1 MDQAVSP
8 FSYFDHT
15 ADVGVEVSANSLE
28 DMFAES
34 GRALFNLI
42 VDLDQLDSV
51 ETETFELEGAD
62 EVSLLIDWLNELIFL
77 FDARGWLFHE
87 FRVAVDGR
95 EDGSGLRLTAEC
107 RGERESG
114 RELEMGLKAASYHEA
129 AVSRQETW
137 RARFILD
144 V

>member
-1 MDQAVSP
+1 MSP

-15 ADVGVEVSANSLE
+15 ADVGVEVSADTLE
-28 DMFAES
+28 EIFAES
-34 GRALFNLI
+34 GRALFSLI
-42 VDLDQLDSV
+42 VDLEELDSV
-51 ETETFELEGAD
+51 ETECVEIEGDD

-77 FDARGWLFHE
+77 FDARGWLFRE
-87 FRVAVDGR
+87 FKVAVDGR
-95 EDGSGLRLTAEC
+95 PAGSGVRLRAEC

-114 RELEMGLKAASYHEA
+114 RQLEMGLKSASYHEA
-129 AVSRQETW
+129 GITYQGSW

>member
-1 MDQAVSP
+1 MSP

-15 ADVGVEVSANSLE
+15 ADVGVEASADSLE
-28 DMFAES
+28 EVFAES

-42 VDLDQLDSV
+42 VDLDRLDSI
-51 ETETFELEGAD
+51 ETETVEIDGTD

-77 FDARGWLFHE
+77 FDARGWLFRE
-87 FRVAVDGR
+87 FRVDVAGR
-95 EDGSGLRLTAEC
+95 SDASGLRLTAEC

-114 RELEMGLKAASYHEA
+114 RPLEMALKSAAYHEA
-129 AVSRQETW
+129 SIYHDGTW